1 MKLRPWS
8 RHRLT
13 SLQKFLR
20 FWSFRKPWFVFQS
33 GHRKNGRCRPSQ
45 YEGRSNVRHNYGGPR
60 ANVPLLESTGRIRGQ
75 GSEVTFPTSHTLQ
88 AGNWRIKEERKSS
101 DLKAAHGIWW
111 NCSHLHWFKAFSLLL
126 AVDILQVPTFSG
138 KSVLFLLGWWFF
150 IFLANPSFQTES
162 AFHHLTSWHLDY
174 HNKWDII
181 SLYAYN
187 VWLQMPQT

>member
-101 DLKAAHGIWW
+101 DLKAAHGIDETALICTGSKRFLCFWQSIFYKYLLFPVSQCCFCW
-111 NCSHLHWFKAFSLLL
+111 GGGSSSFWPILPFRQNLHFTTSLHG
-126 AVDILQVPTFSG
+126 T
-138 KSVLFLLGWWFF
+138 
-150 IFLANPSFQTES
+150 
-162 AFHHLTSWHLDY
+162 
-174 HNKWDII
+174 
-181 SLYAYN
+181 
-187 VWLQMPQT
+187 